1 MIDMIDDINLD
12 HGQRSSVINWNDFNS
27 SLLIEV
33 FRDKNVFT
41 SSAVLIRRNVILTAA
56 HSVFGIDKGYVH
68 LGHEYSQDNIRIAFK
83 KVIIHK
89 GYNKENSNF
98 KDDIALIILDKN
110 VPRSIKPAPVAAAM
124 NLIGANVDRLGFG
137 SRSGKNKRTWTN
149 PNILNIQDNYL
160 ELNDKKSVVGD
171 SGGPLYYQNKLVGI
185 HSTKE
190 GKKAFAVYIP
200 PYKQW
205 IEENLPLRKI

>member
-1 MIDMIDDINLD
+1 MIDMIDDISLD

-33 FRDKNVFT
+33 FRNKSVFT

-68 LGHEYSQDNIRIAFK
+68 LGHEYSKENIRIAFK

-89 GYNKENSNF
+89 GYNKQDSNF
-98 KDDIALIILDKN
+98 KNDIALIILEN
-110 VPRSIKPAPVAAAM
+110 NLPRSIKPVPLATAM
-124 NLIGANVDRLGFG
+124 NLSGANVDRLGFG
-137 SRSGKNKRTWTN
+137 ARSGKNKRTWTN
-149 PNILNIQDNYL
+149 PNILDVKDNYL

-190 GKKAFAVYIP
+190 GQKAFAVYVPQYI
-200 PYKQW
+200 KW
-205 IEENLPLRKI
+205 IEDHLPLKKI